1 MKKFPQM
8 TFPRVGQPTIIEA
21 AARRLP
27 IYSQVMWIFDS
38 LNSKPD
44 EPGSGHA
51 FSPTARF

>member
-1 MKKFPQM
+1 MKKLPQM
-8 TFPRVGQPTIIEA
+8 TFPRVRQPTIIEA

-51 FSPTARF
+51 FPPTARF